1 MNKFS
6 QNLKA
11 FRIKRNM
18 SVRAFSQ
25 ALSIPYTTYSNY
37 EAGGEP
43 KIDTLIKI
51 ADYLNISIHELLGY
65 TPNEYEKTKEFL
77 ESLGITV
84 SENIYIENGLM
95 ANIIQIVY
103 PIDKA
108 PQIKEASLRSFSFGS
123 RIEFVNFINNAWQEI
138 LKNNIVNY
146 IVDYIQNFNNKYLT
160 ELIKYIKEHPEDKRF
175 DKWRKDLEP
184 ISLGLKFP
192 EANKKNPPPS
202 EVGEGLKG
210 WTPRNKS

>member
-123 RIEFVNFINNAWQEI
+123 RIEFVNFINNA
-138 LKNNIVNY
+138 
-146 IVDYIQNFNNKYLT
+146 
-160 ELIKYIKEHPEDKRF
+160 
-175 DKWRKDLEP
+175 
-184 ISLGLKFP
+184 
-192 EANKKNPPPS
+192 
-202 EVGEGLKG
+202 
-210 WTPRNKS
+210 

>member
-51 ADYLNISIHELLGY
+51 ADYLNVSIYELLGY

-108 PQIKEASLRSFSFGS
+108 PQIKEASLRSFSFGC
-123 RIEFVNFINNAWQEI
+123 RIEFVNFINNASQEI

-210 WTPRNKS
+210 

>member
-51 ADYLNISIHELLGY
+51 ADYLNISIDELLGY

-123 RIEFVNFINNAWQEI
+123 RIEFVNFINNASQEI
-138 LKNNIVNY
+138 FKNNIVNY

-210 WTPRNKS
+210 

>member
-51 ADYLNISIHELLGY
+51 ADYLNISIDELLGY

-77 ESLGITV
+77 EKF
-84 SENIYIENGLM
+84 NIVVNEMEDNT
-95 ANIIQIVY
+95 IQICC
-103 PIDKA
+103 PIYQQ
-108 PQIKEASLRSFSFGS
+108 PQQEDETLGFFYFANKC
-123 RIEFVNFINNAWQEI
+123 EFINFIHNASQEI
-138 LKNNIVNY
+138 LENNIQKYIKNHIEQFTNY
-146 IVDYIQNFNNKYLT
+146 LIRKMIKSPKRYLKHEDLT
-160 ELIKYIKEHPEDKRF
+160 TFLELIKSMSL
-175 DKWRKDLEP
+175 DLEP
-184 ISLGLKFP
+184 P

-210 WTPRNKS
+210 WTPCNKS

>member
-51 ADYLNISIHELLGY
+51 ADYLNVSIDELLGY

-123 RIEFVNFINNAWQEI
+123 RIEFVNFINNASQEI
-138 LKNNIVNY
+138 FKNNIVNY

-210 WTPRNKS
+210 

>member
-51 ADYLNISIHELLGY
+51 ADYLNISIDELLGY

-77 ESLGITV
+77 ADYEISVTPATKNPKDTRIRLTV
-84 SENIYIENGLM
+84 PVNTKTGNDYL
-95 ANIIQIVY
+95 A
-103 PIDKA
+103 
-108 PQIKEASLRSFSFGS
+108 RSMGFFNNSDL
-123 RIEFVNFINNAWQEI
+123 INFVNSACKNCID
-138 LKNNIVNY
+138 NNIVDCITDKIIAY
-146 IVDYIQNFNNKYLT
+146 H
-160 ELIKYIKEHPEDKRF
+160 IKEYQRLSKSTKSDNSIYFEVEPPNL
-175 DKWRKDLEP
+175 LEA
-184 ISLGLKFP
+184 IRNKNH
-192 EANKKNPPPS
+192 ANKKNPPPS

-210 WTPRNKS
+210 

>member
-51 ADYLNISIHELLGY
+51 ADYLNVSIDELLGY

-123 RIEFVNFINNAWQEI
+123 RIEFVNFINNASQEI

-202 EVGEGLKG
+202 EAGEGLKG
-210 WTPRNKS
+210 

>member
-1 MNKFS
+1 MSNFNV
-6 QNLKA
+6 NLKKIREKKGLTA
-11 FRIKRNM
+11 KEVAID
-18 SVRAFSQ
+18 
-25 ALSIPYTTYSNY
+25 LGIPYTTYLKY
-37 EAGGEP
+37 EGVGEP
-43 KIDTLIKI
+43 RYDTLIKI
-51 ADYLNISIHELLGY
+51 ADYLNVSIDELLGY

-123 RIEFVNFINNAWQEI
+123 RIEFVNFINNASQEI

-210 WTPRNKS
+210 

>member
-51 ADYLNISIHELLGY
+51 ADYLNVSIDELLGY

-123 RIEFVNFINNAWQEI
+123 RIEFVNFINNASQEI

-210 WTPRNKS
+210 

>member
-51 ADYLNISIHELLGY
+51 ADYLNVSIDELLGY

-123 RIEFVNFINNAWQEI
+123 RIEFVNFINNASQEI

-146 IVDYIQNFNNKYLT
+146 IVDYIQNFNNEYLT

-210 WTPRNKS
+210 

>member
-51 ADYLNISIHELLGY
+51 ADYLNISIDELLGY

-77 ESLGITV
+77 EKF
-84 SENIYIENGLM
+84 NIVVNEMEDNT
-95 ANIIQIVY
+95 IQICC
-103 PIDKA
+103 PIYQQ
-108 PQIKEASLRSFSFGS
+108 PQQEDETLGFFYFANKC
-123 RIEFVNFINNAWQEI
+123 EFINFIHNASQEI
-138 LKNNIVNY
+138 LENNIQKYIKNHIEQFTNY
-146 IVDYIQNFNNKYLT
+146 LIRKMIKSPKRYLKHEDLT
-160 ELIKYIKEHPEDKRF
+160 TFLELIKSMSL
-175 DKWRKDLEP
+175 DLEP
-184 ISLGLKFP
+184 P

-210 WTPRNKS
+210 